1 MQYTVAKPLPN
12 YCPIIDE
19 TTGEARNLDLS
30 EMRRIYPMGFICC
43 GRNYGLQKF
52 PQFRNKHMKNEKHKK
67 NILDPATKEYRE
79 NLGDCDTLLEAF
91 QKKCKENKELKKLN
105 LQKQNQL
112 DRISQCNIELQEDIK
127 ELKKKIKPIKL
138 KVKEANLIDL
148 LN

>member
-1 MQYTVAKPLPN
+1 
-12 YCPIIDE
+12 
-19 TTGEARNLDLS
+19 
-30 EMRRIYPMGFICC
+30 MGFICC
-43 GRNYGLQKF
+43 GTNYGLQKF
-52 PQFRNKHMKNEKHKK
+52 SQFRNKHMKNEKHKK